1 MAPNA
6 SKLGLFCLDINITP
20 ERLLSG
26 DLPKLASVTNGVVI
40 ELCVFVRTKK
50 MCNNPVGDWL
60 QAMGIEHSEM
70 NTCVWNLYEHRQT
83 LLRSKKAIE
92 VTELL
97 KNCFDPNKWC
107 PAEQSP
113 LDTAFVEVED
123 KQAVVKDLAKE
134 ANFLQYE
141 ITKNSAVLQNIT
153 QQKENFRKRK
163 QEEGEQFDKELS
175 QRKGHYAPRNMDRR
189 EKRAKDTLESVKEDR
204 DRLEQEVLALR
215 QSSQELT
222 TANQALLA
230 QQQIK
235 ETIIVDLKKEK
246 HNLQK
251 QRSNAALRPKDC
263 KDCISKSNSIYV
275 LERELEKFHH
285 DSAPKKKVD
294 LVVNNRIPEDVK
306 MTIIELIPKDVA
318 TGQICS
324 VIEVVARNIF
334 DTDCSVHPSRTA
346 VQNIADTGQVLAKTF
361 IAEKAEESESVGFKK
376 DGTNKR
382 NTKILTSV
390 LALDRHEFTTG
401 FTAVASETGEA
412 IKDDIA
418 ERLSELGSVLNNED
432 FKVDTLKKLVFLMN
446 DRASNEKKSNRLIK
460 EWVTATLASSNEQP
474 HTIQEYFCMAHVLLA
489 FHAYSLKEIKK
500 LNDIGLLLCY
510 TEYKNPIERF
520 MKYAADMFAPVGDH
534 RGLKN
539 VWLEDCRQRGV
550 SGEVSN
556 YKDNRFNGLF
566 SVACQ
571 IFHHHPDMI
580 RVLEDHKNFN
590 ARQKYVLGLLSNSS
604 FLLLL
609 KVLGIFYCKI
619 TKPYWNIVTGGK
631 YSYWSLKPVVRE
643 LAVVLKDWVKTPAK
657 IFVTSVSHFHEQQD
671 GYEQTVMTLPDGD
684 NSTLLS
690 IIQAVALGV
699 STAIEAQCPDLL
711 NDGDDQPPPMPV
723 FASST
728 ATNLSVERVF
738 GVLDSSMNRRPNASL
753 HHHTT
758 VVNLKE
764 TCKVGMPS
772 WFKAKPRAFT
782 SSFWKRSGSQAR
794 KLRRQHRASDQLC
807 MTEVHKMSQ
816 SKGVKAR
823 EAAAKRVPS
832 LPCAAE
838 PLSKDTWVVVAYPS
852 NWYTGKQIINV
863 LFKCS
868 RYRKLG

>member
-376 DGTNKR
+376 DGTNKK
-382 NTKILTSV
+382 NT
-390 LALDRHEFTTG
+390 EG
-401 FTAVASETGEA
+401 FNFCTYTRQT
-412 IKDDIA
+412 D
-418 ERLSELGSVLNNED
+418 
-432 FKVDTLKKLVFLMN
+432 LV
-446 DRASNEKKSNRLIK
+446 
-460 EWVTATLASSNEQP
+460 
-474 HTIQEYFCMAHVLLA
+474 
-489 FHAYSLKEIKK
+489 
-500 LNDIGLLLCY
+500 
-510 TEYKNPIERF
+510 
-520 MKYAADMFAPVGDH
+520 
-534 RGLKN
+534 
-539 VWLEDCRQRGV
+539 
-550 SGEVSN
+550 
-556 YKDNRFNGLF
+556 
-566 SVACQ
+566 
-571 IFHHHPDMI
+571 
-580 RVLEDHKNFN
+580 
-590 ARQKYVLGLLSNSS
+590 
-604 FLLLL
+604 
-609 KVLGIFYCKI
+609 
-619 TKPYWNIVTGGK
+619 
-631 YSYWSLKPVVRE
+631 
-643 LAVVLKDWVKTPAK
+643 
-657 IFVTSVSHFHEQQD
+657 
-671 GYEQTVMTLPDGD
+671 
-684 NSTLLS
+684 
-690 IIQAVALGV
+690 
-699 STAIEAQCPDLL
+699 
-711 NDGDDQPPPMPV
+711 
-723 FASST
+723 
-728 ATNLSVERVF
+728 
-738 GVLDSSMNRRPNASL
+738 
-753 HHHTT
+753 
-758 VVNLKE
+758 
-764 TCKVGMPS
+764 
-772 WFKAKPRAFT
+772 
-782 SSFWKRSGSQAR
+782 
-794 KLRRQHRASDQLC
+794 
-807 MTEVHKMSQ
+807 
-816 SKGVKAR
+816 
-823 EAAAKRVPS
+823 
-832 LPCAAE
+832 
-838 PLSKDTWVVVAYPS
+838 
-852 NWYTGKQIINV
+852 
-863 LFKCS
+863 
-868 RYRKLG
+868 